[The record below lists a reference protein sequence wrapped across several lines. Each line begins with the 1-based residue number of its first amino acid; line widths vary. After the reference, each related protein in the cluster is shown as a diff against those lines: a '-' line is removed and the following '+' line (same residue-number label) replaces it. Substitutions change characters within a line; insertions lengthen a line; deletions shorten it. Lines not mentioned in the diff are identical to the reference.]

1 MGFRVLV
8 IEDNV
13 DGANMLGLV
22 LRAYGFEV
30 RVAYSGPDGVRAA
43 EADPPDAV
51 LCDIVMP
58 EMDGYAVAR
67 RLVEVLPRR
76 PVLVAVTACPEAF
89 LVEPAS
95 RAGFDHYFLKPA
107 DPVEVGGL
115 LAAYA
120 DGQQH

>member
-8 IEDNV
+8 IEDNM
-13 DGANMLGLV
+13 DGADMLGLV

-30 RVAYSGPDGVRAA
+30 RVAYSGLDGVRAA
-43 EADPPDAV
+43 QDDPPDAV
-51 LCDIVMP
+51 LCDISMP
-58 EMDGYAVAR
+58 GMDGYAVAR
-67 RLVEVLPRR
+67 RLTEVLPRK
-76 PVLVAVTACPEAF
+76 PILVAVTACQEAAI
-89 LVEPAS
+89 VEPAS

-120 DGQQH
+120 DRAAP

>member
-13 DGANMLGLV
+13 DGADMLGLV

-30 RVAYSGPDGVRAA
+30 RVAYNGPDGLAA
-43 EADPPDAV
+43 ARADPPDAV
-51 LCDIVMP
+51 LCDIAMP
-58 EMDGYAVAR
+58 GMDGFAVAR
-67 RLVEVLPRR
+67 RLGEELPRR
-76 PVLVAVTACPEAF
+76 PLLVAVTASQEYA
-89 LVEPAS
+89 LLRPAG

-107 DPVEVGGL
+107 DPAEVGGL

-120 DGQQH
+120 DRPPN